1 VPEASHLDRRRVAR
15 HQRRPVTEEPAAA
28 GGIVDGHGPDAA
40 HPPGPELR
48 RLADAV
54 RTVIDQTVRTDASPA
69 VLAQAAAA
77 VEQAAALLEPLS
89 PSWEASV
96 PAMPSVQASPHDYFP
111 FSPMIGRYSPL
122 APPVECEIVDG
133 TVHGTVTL
141 GAPYEGPPGCV
152 HGGVIAGL
160 FDEVL
165 GIANI
170 LAGVGAMTGT
180 LTIVYRSPT
189 PLLTEL
195 RMVGVTEKIDGR
207 KVHTKGTLHV
217 GDRLCAEAEGVFI
230 QVQRERFVSHAAA
243 HGAGEP
249 GGAT

>member
-1 VPEASHLDRRRVAR
+1 M
-15 HQRRPVTEEPAAA
+15 TEQPAVA

-54 RTVIDQTVRTDASPA
+54 RFVIDQTVRTEATPA
-69 VLAQAAAA
+69 VLAEAAAA
-77 VEQAAALLEPLS
+77 VEQAAALLAPVS
-89 PSWEASV
+89 PPWEASM
-96 PAMPSVQASPHDYFP
+96 PAAPSAQISPHDYFP
-111 FSPMIGRYSPL
+111 FSPMIGWYSPL
-122 APPVECEIVDG
+122 SPPVECEIVDG

-141 GAPYEGPPGCV
+141 GAAYEGPPGCV
-152 HGGVIAGL
+152 HGGIIAGL

-170 LAGVGAMTGT
+170 LAGAGAMTGT

-195 RMVGVTEKIDGR
+195 RMEGVTTKIDGR
-207 KVHTKGTLHV
+207 KVFTRGTLHA
-217 GDRLCAEAEGVFI
+217 GDRLCVEAEGIFV
-230 QVQRERFVSHAAA
+230 QVARERFVHNVEV
-243 HGAGEP
+243 HGAGS
-249 GGAT
+249 GAHS

>member
-1 VPEASHLDRRRVAR
+1 VS
-15 HQRRPVTEEPAAA
+15 EEPAIA
-28 GGIVDGHGPDAA
+28 GGIVDGHGPDEA

-69 VLAQAAAA
+69 VLEQAAVA
-77 VEQAAALLEPLS
+77 VERAAALLDPLS
-89 PSWEASV
+89 PPWQASV
-96 PAMPSVQASPHDYFP
+96 PAMPSALASPHDYFP
-111 FSPMIGRYSPL
+111 FSPMIGPYSPL
-122 APPVECEIVDG
+122 SPPVECEIVDG
-133 TVHGTVTL
+133 EVHGTVTL

-152 HGGVIAGL
+152 HGGIIAGL

-165 GIANI
+165 GVANI

-195 RMVGVTEKIDGR
+195 RMEGMVTKIEGR
-207 KVHTKGTLHV
+207 KVFTRGTLHV
-217 GDRLCAEAEGVFI
+217 GDRLCAEAEGIFV
-230 QVQRERFVSHAAA
+230 QVAFEQFRSNA
-243 HGAGEP
+243 AGER